1 MLISRSYKFYLLEL
15 RAVNLQSRLMYL
27 LHSYNEEKQ
36 KDEERE
42 TRTKMMKTEKNNRRK
57 VESGRR

>member
-27 LHSYNEEKQ
+27 LHSYNEEEQ